1 VKPKDFKRLQ
11 KEWYQRLK
19 DEGFHDIEGGM
30 EGHLLQQRT
39 PTLQL
44 GAAMAEMQGKMRG
57 KYFSTSA
64 EAKTREDPKAY
75 EKWLDQAVSNYY
87 DKGKTEYYSK
97 AQELATMVFHIR
109 HASVPLKCAWS
120 MYSDGYGEEAIA
132 AEMQLGRSKIRRYL
146 YAMKDKLKEMIDS
159 GDGPC

>member
-1 VKPKDFKRLQ
+1 MNKTKDFRKLQ
-11 KEWYQRLK
+11 REWYQRLK

-44 GAAMAEMQGKMRG
+44 GAAISEVQGRLRG
-57 KYFSTSA
+57 KFFA
-64 EAKTREDPKAY
+64 RNDDKAEDPKRH
-75 EKWLDQAVSNYY
+75 ERWLDQALSNYY

-109 HASVPLKCAWS
+109 HASIPLKIAWS
-120 MYSDGYGEEAIA
+120 MYSDGYGEEVIA
-132 AEMQLGRSKIRRYL
+132 DELELGRSKVRRYL
-146 YAMKDKLKEMIDS
+146 YAMKDKLQEMIDS